1 MQSQIDRINDLA
13 YWVNLLVGTFFSAG
27 FLVPAIVMIGVAWLL
42 FAYWK
47 KDVHASLSDGRFLF
61 AALLVVST
69 LALYGW
75 MAYSTHRAEQ
85 IFSGPDDVI
94 GF

>member
-1 MQSQIDRINDLA
+1 MQSHVDRINDLA
-13 YWVNLLVGTFFSAG
+13 YWVKLLIGTFFSAG
-27 FLVPAIVMIGVAWLL
+27 FLIPAIVMMGAAWLL
-42 FAYWK
+42 FAYWR
-47 KDVHASLSDGRFLF
+47 KDVRASLSDVPCLF
-61 AALLVVST
+61 AALLVVVT

-85 IFSGPDDVI
+85 IFSGPGDVI